1 MISITRIFSFEAA
14 HYLPDHPGKCKNIH
28 GHSYKLEVE
37 VTSGPS
43 GFLNGQKMIMDF
55 GDLKNI
61 VNPIINEFLDHH
73 FLNESLNE
81 EIPTAEVMVT
91 YIANWMVSQLIS
103 PLRLIRVRLWETE
116 NNYAE
121 WRIS

>member
-1 MISITRIFSFEAA
+1 MISITRIFKFEAA
-14 HYLPDHPGKCKNIH
+14 HCLPNHPGKCKNLH

-37 VTSGPS
+37 VTSGPE
-43 GFLNGQKMIMDF
+43 GLLNSQKMIMDF
-55 GDLKNI
+55 GDLKSI
-61 VNPIINEFLDHH
+61 VNPMIDEFLDHH
-73 FLNESLNE
+73 FLNESLDE

-91 YIANWMVSQLIS
+91 SIANWMVSQLIS

-116 NNYAE
+116 NSYAE